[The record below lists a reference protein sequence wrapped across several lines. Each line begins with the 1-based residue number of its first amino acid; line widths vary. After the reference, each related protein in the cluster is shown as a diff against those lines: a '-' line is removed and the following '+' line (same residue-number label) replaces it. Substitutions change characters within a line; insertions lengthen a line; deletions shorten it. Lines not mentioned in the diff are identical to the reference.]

1 MESKQFS
8 FLELFWYIYVS
19 LELWA
24 HWTTLFPHMCLPCP
38 ALTVCH
44 SLSDGRHPEYT
55 EVPLG
60 ALDIAA
66 ADSLTLSPHN
76 GKFKMDVCRSFM
88 CLSSPCS
95 PQSLQYETKLQ
106 HYCLFKAM
114 ITVIRNLVWFSAKPK
129 KACDLWKVKDG
140 ENKAAFSADQRCLV
154 SSPLSLLCRRKWC
167 RRHRAAGGT
176 SSVQLQDGGS
186 TSRKHQPLPQQT
198 VYGHWKHQRRGSSH
212 VNLWAV

>member
-24 HWTTLFPHMCLPCP
+24 HWTTLFPRMCLPCP
-38 ALTVCH
+38 ALTVCR

-140 ENKAAFSADQRCLV
+140 ENKAAFSADQRV
-154 SSPLSLLCRRKWC
+154 FGVFTSVSPLQKEVMQETQSGWRNFLCA
-167 RRHRAAGGT
+167 AAGWRLHESKAPAT
-176 SSVQLQDGGS
+176 ASADSVWPLKAS
-186 TSRKHQPLPQQT
+186 TERFVSC
-198 VYGHWKHQRRGSSH
+198 
-212 VNLWAV
+212 